1 MYNAFGY
8 YTKKNNL
15 KEGFDENDTTFNA
28 NIKNWPQIQ
37 DALNNE
43 NSNFDG
49 TINLDIGNWDQV
61 TQGLKG
67 DKGDKGDIGP
77 QGPKLELKILNDI
90 IKYKYDNDDFLYD
103 LVPLNEIKGIDGKDG
118 VAGKDGKNILLKV
131 SDDKE
136 HIQWKNEGSQIWNNL
151 IHINNLKGPKGDS
164 ITGKDGPQGPMGPQ
178 GKDGPQGPIGPQG
191 IPGEDG
197 LQGIQGLTGPQG
209 PQGIPGEDG
218 VQGIA
223 GPKGPQGPQG
233 SQGPQGLPGDD
244 GLDGAQG
251 PTGPQGLRGLRGI
264 PGEDGLMGPPGFQG
278 LPGKDGIQ
286 GDQGLQGIQGIQG
299 PHGIPGEDGPQ
310 GPIGPK
316 GNDGPHGVKGDPGP
330 PGKDVSLRVD
340 QEEKKLMLVQG
351 EDETELLKLESIKG
365 LQGIKGEAGA
375 DGKNIN
381 LQIEEESNYLQW
393 QNVGDDKN
401 WNNLFNLNNL
411 IGPQG
416 PKGSTGATGS
426 TGAPGTNL
434 SFQNIRERNG
444 NVGIGVNN
452 PTSKLDVYKN
462 FNGVSNGHFAGR
474 MYGTDYLIGETGIR
488 VSEKGGGSMKS
499 NSTKVLNVLSDGG
512 SKMVVTGSGNVGIGK
527 TIPTEKLDVNGSL
540 KVTGT
545 INANSGGDLDAF
557 TGNASTTIFQGNKH
571 TQLRSNDGD
580 IAMYTKGT
588 NAITEKMRINGQGN
602 IGIGTNN
609 PLTKLQVGSSGYIRK
624 DHATYGTDDA
634 VTIALPKATSNSV
647 LNDPQDALILTRP
660 GTSNQA
666 WQSQAHMR
674 LSRYE
679 NDGTNSRTRLD
690 FALLNDS
697 GGLNNQDGAPPDNVM
712 TLLSNGNVGIG
723 TTAPSKKLDVNG
735 PLKAKSINP
744 FEGNLSGEY
753 YSRWSVGGITKRIYH
768 LVCYFKVDPKNVQ
781 TRLEIDF
788 TMAYFRS
795 KTGTHNRN
803 QRSAGKVVLNIT
815 SSSPSNKLNASRSDG
830 NYYISYSSH
839 GTNYDTSGQM
849 GTGPGFYFLRK
860 NDSCYIFAAMGQTR
874 SDGGS
879 YNAHFK
885 VNIMDPFLKEFHMF
899 TDNATMKKNAEIE
912 PHVGHQHDPK
922 SHKPDN
928 YADGDFP
935 GEYNFTND
943 DYNTWMKIDS
953 EGTFTQKYDEKTL
966 NKRTILAGGKQY
978 NGPYYFYDEGPQNN
992 DGTAYTTCM
1001 SDEKCLAIGKQ
1012 SNNYWHLLTT
1022 PENSNEINPKPL
1034 SSYPKGFVKM
1044 P

>member
-28 NIKNWPQIQ
+28 NITNWPQIQ

-164 ITGKDGPQGPMGPQ
+164 IIGKDGPQGPMGPQ

-299 PHGIPGEDGPQ
+299 PPGIPGEDGPQ
-310 GPIGPK
+310 GLIGPK
-316 GNDGPHGVKGDPGP
+316 GNDGPQGVKGDPGP

-365 LQGIKGEAGA
+365 LQGIKGEAGV

-416 PKGSTGATGS
+416 PKGSTGAQGS

-444 NVGIGVNN
+444 NVGIGLNN

-462 FNGVSNGHFAGR
+462 FNGVNNGNFAGR
-474 MYGTDYLIGETGIR
+474 IYGTDHLIGETGIR

-499 NSTKVLNVLSDGG
+499 NSTKVLNVLSNGG

-527 TIPTEKLDVNGSL
+527 TNPSEKLDVNGSL

-557 TGNASTTIFQGNKH
+557 TGNASTTIFQGNQN
-571 TQLRSNDGD
+571 TQLRSNGGE
-580 IAMYTKGT
+580 IAMYTKGP

-609 PLTKLQVGSSGYIRK
+609 PTSTLHLRKQFNASGIYPAGDIKFSTVNSQGHNWDMASIQSYVKANNGSEGGY
-624 DHATYGTDDA
+624 
-634 VTIALPKATSNSV
+634 P
-647 LNDPQDALILTRP
+647 
-660 GTSNQA
+660 
-666 WQSQAHMR
+666 
-674 LSRYE
+674 
-679 NDGTNSRTRLD
+679 
-690 FALLNDS
+690 
-697 GGLNNQDGAPPDNVM
+697 GGLAFKTKTADGNAATALDTKMV
-712 TLLSNGNVGIG
+712 LDAAGNLGIG
-723 TTAPSKKLDVNG
+723 TTEPSKKLDVNG
-735 PLKAKSINP
+735 PLKANELCVGDNCLTSDEISKIKN
-744 FEGNLSGEY
+744 
-753 YSRWSVGGITKRIYH
+753 SR
-768 LVCYFKVDPKNVQ
+768 
-781 TRLEIDF
+781 
-788 TMAYFRS
+788 
-795 KTGTHNRN
+795 
-803 QRSAGKVVLNIT
+803 
-815 SSSPSNKLNASRSDG
+815 
-830 NYYISYSSH
+830 
-839 GTNYDTSGQM
+839 
-849 GTGPGFYFLRK
+849 GF
-860 NDSCYIFAAMGQTR
+860 
-874 SDGGS
+874 
-879 YNAHFK
+879 
-885 VNIMDPFLKEFHMF
+885 
-899 TDNATMKKNAEIE
+899 
-912 PHVGHQHDPK
+912 
-922 SHKPDN
+922 
-928 YADGDFP
+928 
-935 GEYNFTND
+935 
-943 DYNTWMKIDS
+943 
-953 EGTFTQKYDEKTL
+953 
-966 NKRTILAGGKQY
+966 Y
-978 NGPYYFYDEGPQNN
+978 NGPYFHLGSGGCGGWSAMRNVYAQCVGNPK
-992 DGTAYTTCM
+992 CM
-1001 SDEKCLAIGKQ
+1001 AIGMNQ
-1012 SNNYWHLLTT
+1012 VNSCWHLLTT
-1022 PENSNEINPKPL
+1022 PENKSSAGAVAKTISSAYKPN
-1034 SSYPKGFVKM
+1034 SFVKM